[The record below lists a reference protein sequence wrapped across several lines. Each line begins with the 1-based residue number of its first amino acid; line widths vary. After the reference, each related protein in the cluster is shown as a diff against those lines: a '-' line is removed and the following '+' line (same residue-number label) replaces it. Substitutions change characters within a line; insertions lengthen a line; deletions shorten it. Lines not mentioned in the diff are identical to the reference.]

1 MIKQLI
7 YLTGFMASGKSTVGP
22 ILANTLG
29 WNFYD
34 LDGLIEINSGKSI
47 RKIFEQDGEKF
58 FRNLEK
64 DTLTEVSKLGKYI
77 IALGGGT
84 IIEQANLDIIKST
97 GILIYLESS
106 PEETYK
112 RVRFKRDRPALLFEG
127 DNEPTKEEFLDRINL
142 ILTKR
147 LNYYNQA
154 DYKLNTDNLYVGKTV
169 EKLVEIIKKELL
181 IEEDKR

>member
-1 MIKQLI
+1 MTRKLV

-34 LDGLIEINSGKSI
+34 LDGLIEIKSGKSV
-47 RKIFEQDGEKF
+47 REIFERDGELA

-64 DTLTEVSKLGKYI
+64 ETLMEVSSLEKFI

-84 IIEQANLDIIKST
+84 IIEPGNLEIIKSS
-97 GILIYLESS
+97 GLLIYLESS

-112 RVRFKRDRPALLFEG
+112 RVRFKRDRPALFFEG
-127 DNEPTKEEFLDRINL
+127 DIEPTKEEFLERINS

-147 LNYYNQA
+147 LIYYNQA
-154 DYKLNTDNLYVGKTV
+154 DYKLNTDNLYVGDTV
-169 EKLVEIIKKELL
+169 EKLAAIIKKELL
-181 IEEDKR
+181 IEKD

>member
-1 MIKQLI
+1 MTRKLV

-34 LDGLIEINSGKSI
+34 LDELIEIKSGKSV
-47 RKIFEQDGEKF
+47 REIFERDGELA

-64 DTLTEVSKLGKYI
+64 EILMEVSSLEKFI

-84 IIEQANLDIIKST
+84 IIEPGNLEIIKSS
-97 GILIYLESS
+97 GLLIYLESS

-127 DNEPTKEEFLDRINL
+127 DIEPTKEEFLERINS

-147 LNYYNQA
+147 LIYYNQA
-154 DYKLNTDNLYVGKTV
+154 DYKLNTDNLYVGDTV
-169 EKLVEIIKKELL
+169 EKLAAIIKKELL
-181 IEEDKR
+181 IEKD

>member
-1 MIKQLI
+1 MSRKLV

-34 LDGLIEINSGKSI
+34 LDELIEIKSGKSV
-47 RKIFEQDGEKF
+47 REIFERDGELA

-64 DTLTEVSKLGKYI
+64 EILMEVSSLEKFI

-84 IIEQANLDIIKST
+84 IIEPGNLEIIKSS
-97 GILIYLESS
+97 GLLIYLESS

-112 RVRFKRDRPALLFEG
+112 RVRFKRDRPALLFE
-127 DNEPTKEEFLDRINL
+127 DDIEPTKEEFLERINS

-147 LNYYNQA
+147 LIYYNQA
-154 DYKLNTDNLYVGKTV
+154 DYKLNTDNLYVGDTV
-169 EKLVEIIKKELL
+169 EKLAAIIKKELL
-181 IEEDKR
+181 IEKD